1 MNSYF
6 FKMTK
11 EEKQNILDSHKSVYD
26 GFATQ
31 YGQNTNQQPLYVQ
44 DFANDKNGITV
55 SNKGEVKPYMN
66 MNINESFNGKDKI
79 ADGPHDLQNG
89 TVDFRGT
96 PDMSDVN
103 SEYFHNL
110 NPSPD
115 EDEVVF
121 ISLGLDEDEEEED
134 GDNYEDL
141 SMYNP
146 YYGSEED
153 METGDDLIPSY
164 GSSEGDFMGM
174 SKPMGDM
181 GDEDDIFSELGEEEK
196 PEVFDKINESLDMF
210 KRFKRYN

>member
-1 MNSYF
+1 
-6 FKMTK
+6 MTK

-55 SNKGEVKPYMN
+55 NNKGEVKTYTN
-66 MNINESFNGKDKI
+66 MNINERFDSRDKI

-96 PDMSDVN
+96 PDMSEVN
-103 SEYFHNL
+103 SEYFHDL
-110 NPSPD
+110 KSSPN
-115 EDEVVF
+115 EDEVEF
-121 ISLGLDEDEEEED
+121 ISLGIDEPESEESEEEPFD
-134 GDNYEDL
+134 DYNDL

-146 YYGSEED
+146 YYGS
-153 METGDDLIPSY
+153 DDYDIDEPT
-164 GSSEGDFMGM
+164 DNT
-174 SKPMGDM
+174 
-181 GDEDDIFSELGEEEK
+181 EDDYDVFSELGVEEK
-196 PEVFDKINESLDMF
+196 PEVIEKINESLDMF

>member
-55 SNKGEVKPYMN
+55 NNKGEVKTYTN
-66 MNINESFNGKDKI
+66 MNINERFDSRDKI

-115 EDEVVF
+115 EDGVVF
-121 ISLGLDEDEEEED
+121 ISLGLDEEEEEED
-134 GDNYEDL
+134 GDDYKDL

-146 YYGSEED
+146 YYGSDED
-153 METGDDLIPSY
+153 METGDDLMPSY
-164 GSSEGDFMGM
+164 GSDGDFMGM